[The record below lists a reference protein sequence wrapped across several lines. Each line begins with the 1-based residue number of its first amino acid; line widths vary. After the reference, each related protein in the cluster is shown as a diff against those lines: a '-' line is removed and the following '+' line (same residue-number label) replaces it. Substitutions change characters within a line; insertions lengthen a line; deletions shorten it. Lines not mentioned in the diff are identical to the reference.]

1 MGGLKFLNPLTKII
15 LCTLGMAVMGYFV
28 YGAFLNGELYETT
41 NIVRVLVFLGFSY
54 LLIQS
59 LKDFSDRDLS

>member
-1 MGGLKFLNPLTKII
+1 MAGFKFLNPLVKII

-28 YGAFLNGELYETT
+28 YDAFLSGELYETT
-41 NIVRVLVFLGFSY
+41 NIVRALVFLGFSY

-59 LKDFSDRDLS
+59 LKDLSARD